1 MPRDSGM
8 GSTGRPGGGGMVGE
22 GLRFGCVGG
31 WLLGSNLVFWFYFF
45 NLFHAELS
53 HFYWWAENREIF
65 ATTEVKL
72 FSLNKPDAVLFFW
85 LFFFV

>member
-1 MPRDSGM
+1 M

-53 HFYWWAENREIF
+53 HFYWWAENRRF
-65 ATTEVKL
+65 LLQPK
-72 FSLNKPDAVLFFW
+72 
-85 LFFFV
+85 